1 MDQGRRPVHPAEV
14 WIIAALLVAG
24 GAVLGWQSAYWSMTS
39 AQANQ
44 VTQIREAYDAA
55 MAERDKRLDE
65 LTSKAES
72 AATKASKAATTA
84 TQAADKADEA
94 LNRVSPSSLQSGALD
109 GEGASGGH

>member
-1 MDQGRRPVHPAEV
+1 MMERCALEFIARRWWRRVEV
-14 WIIAALLVAG
+14 WMIAALLIAG
-24 GAVLGWQSAYWSMTS
+24 GAVLGWQSAYWAMTS

-44 VTQIREAYDAA
+44 VKQIREAYDAA

-84 TQAADKADEA
+84 NQAADKADEA
-94 LNRVSPSSLQSGALD
+94 LNRVSP
-109 GEGASGGH
+109 